1 MTLVEY
7 IKSTPVEDMLLW
19 IIIIT
24 IGVIQLI
31 IIQSSLKNQSK
42 SLASFCTS
50 LGIFGTFLGISVG
63 LFYFNPDQIT
73 TSVNGLLS
81 GMKIAF
87 ISSVTGL
94 FSYLFINYKVIDK
107 VHSENAGI
115 DDVVNALTDGNAQ
128 LLTGLNKIEKNINQL
143 NNTITGDTDGS
154 LIGQV
159 MLLRSNLNDKFD
171 VLNSS
176 FEKFAKL
183 QAENNTKALITAIR
197 EVIGDFNAKINE
209 QFGENF
215 KHLNSAVSD
224 LVTWQD
230 NYKEILDKSYNQF
243 NSAAIAIEKS
253 HQLME
258 KINSQFNEN
267 MKINEDVILSLGTL
281 KNQNVMLQNN
291 LEAFKDL
298 AENAKES
305 FPIIKNNLEE
315 LTGGLSKSVSSTL
328 DTVSDFI
335 KEQDGISKK
344 AINEIQNSTIK
355 TIEGFDTSIEKS
367 NQALIDTATSL
378 KESMNVSISDI
389 TESINNGFSHAI
401 NNINQLQ
408 EKIGENLEN
417 TILIIDDA
425 LRQELET
432 SLRSLGNQLAT
443 LSQKFVDDYGDLTS
457 KMKTIVHMAES

>member
-1 MTLVEY
+1 MTLLEY
-7 IKSTPVEDMLLW
+7 IKSTPIEDMLQW
-19 IIIIT
+19 IIIIA
-24 IGVIQLI
+24 IGVIQFI
-31 IIQSSLKNQSK
+31 IIKSSLKNQSK

-63 LFYFNPDQIT
+63 LFYFNPDQINE
-73 TSVNGLLS
+73 SISGLLG

-94 FSYLFINYKVIDK
+94 FSYLFIHYKVIDK
-107 VHSENAGI
+107 LHFENAGI
-115 DDVVNALTDGNAQ
+115 GDVVKALTDGNAQ
-128 LLTGLNKIEKNINQL
+128 LLTGLNKIELNINQL
-143 NNTITGDTDGS
+143 NNTIMGDTEGS

-159 MLLRSNLNDKFD
+159 MLLRFNLNDKFD
-171 VLNSS
+171 LLNSS

-215 KHLNSAVSD
+215 KHLNSAVGD

-258 KINSQFNEN
+258 KINSRFNEN
-267 MKINEDVILSLGTL
+267 MKINDDVILSLETL
-281 KNQNVMLQNN
+281 KNENEMLQNK

-328 DTVSDFI
+328 DSVSDFI
-335 KEQDGISKK
+335 QEQDGISKK
-344 AINEIQNSTIK
+344 AINEIQKSTIK

-367 NQALIDTATSL
+367 NQALIDTSTSL
-378 KESMNVSISDI
+378 KESMIVSISDI

-417 TILIIDDA
+417 TILKIDDA